1 MSLFWVIIILV
12 LSIIEV
18 ATINLVTIW
27 YVASAIVALITSF
40 FIDSFEIEF
49 SIFVILGTIFLVTT
63 KKTLDK
69 LVKEHHEKTN
79 LDRIVGMEGIVTEDI
94 SRNKIGAVKV
104 DGKEWSATANKK
116 ISAGEI
122 VKVLEI
128 NSTKLKVEKIEE
140 E

>member
-1 MSLFWVIIILV
+1 MSLFWVIIILA

-94 SRNKIGAVKV
+94 SRNRIGAVKV

>member
-1 MSLFWVIIILV
+1 MFWVIVIL
-12 LSIIEV
+12 LLAIIEV
-18 ATINLVTIW
+18 MTINLVTIW
-27 YVASAIVALITSF
+27 YVASAIITLIASF

-49 SIFVILGTIFLVTT
+49 AIFVILGTIFLITT

-69 LVKEHHEKTN
+69 LVKEKHEKTN

-94 SRNKIGAVKV
+94 SKNKIGAVKV
-104 DGKEWSATANKK
+104 DGKEWSATSNKK
-116 ISAGEI
+116 INKGEV

-128 NSTKLKVEKIEE
+128 NSTKLKVEKVEE

>member
-94 SRNKIGAVKV
+94 SRNRIGAVKV

>member
-94 SRNKIGAVKV
+94 SKSKIGAVKV

>member
-1 MSLFWVIIILV
+1 MSLFWVIIILA

-79 LDRIVGMEGIVTEDI
+79 LDRIVGMEFQEIKLELLKLMEKSGVQQQI
-94 SRNKIGAVKV
+94 
-104 DGKEWSATANKK
+104 KK
-116 ISAGEI
+116 
-122 VKVLEI
+122 
-128 NSTKLKVEKIEE
+128 
-140 E
+140 